1 MITYGCEL
9 EFRDETIL
17 RREECKEKAKILN
30 LARKGKM
37 VILLEWDR
45 LKPLIFLDIR

>member
-1 MITYGCEL
+1 MVVSWK
-9 EFRDETIL
+9 FWDEILL
-17 RREECKEKAKILN
+17 RREESKTRKKLKILN

-45 LKPLIFLDIR
+45 LKLVIFLDLG